1 MSLEPVQSNACARER
16 KGSRGWIFILTFFG
30 VAARASSG
38 ARIGIRQ
45 TNGQALVFANK
56 TLPALHMLWSSRVLG
71 LRICNVIDEFPS
83 LQRTL
88 CRFDEKCLNSFQGQA
103 EETLMSQVLSHLA
116 VNVPGSGSQ
125 QRCALESKG
134 SRGWIFTLTFC
145 GVAACA
151 SSGARIGILQT
162 NGQAC
167 RVLAN
172 RTLPALHM
180 LWSSRVQELRVCHT
194 IDEFHSLQ
202 RTRCRFDKKSLNR
215 FHCHAEETLMLQV
228 LCWQ

>member
-1 MSLEPVQSNACARER
+1 
-16 KGSRGWIFILTFFG
+16 
-30 VAARASSG
+30 
-38 ARIGIRQ
+38 
-45 TNGQALVFANK
+45 
-56 TLPALHMLWSSRVLG
+56 MLWSSRVPG
-71 LRICNVIDEFPS
+71 LRVCHVIYEFPG

-88 CRFDEKCLNSFQGQA
+88 CRFDEKSLNSPQGQA
-103 EETLMSQVLSHLA
+103 DQTLMSQVLCHLA
-116 VNVPGSGSQ
+116 VNVPGSGSEQ
-125 QRCALESKG
+125 LCALERKG
-134 SRGWIFTLTFC
+134 SRGWIFTLALC

-162 NGQAC
+162 NCQAC
-167 RVLAN
+167 RVFRN